1 MTLEEKR
8 EYRNKRCAQFFFEK
22 IKDDDRFLTVY
33 KQNRDYVKM
42 PAHQVHEIS
51 EATGVD
57 FNDLVSEYGFGSAV
71 IPFEVMD
78 HYYHEMGNGNTI
90 GRVQCV

>member
-8 EYRNKRCAQFFFEK
+8 QYRNEDCEK
-22 IKDDDRFLTVY
+22 FLHKQKVGVFLTFHRLG
-33 KQNRDYVKM
+33 KDYTKM
-42 PAHQVHEIS
+42 PAHEVHELS
-51 EATGVD
+51 EATSVD